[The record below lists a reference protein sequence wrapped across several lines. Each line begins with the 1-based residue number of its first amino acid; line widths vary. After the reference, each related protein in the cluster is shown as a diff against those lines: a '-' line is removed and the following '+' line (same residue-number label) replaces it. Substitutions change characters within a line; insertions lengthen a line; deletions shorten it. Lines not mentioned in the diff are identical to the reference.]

1 MVSTKISAGK
11 DSELVKELYAA
22 FDRGDIAPNLKPAE
36 YCKQHMDLYG
46 RIDSNSWR
54 NAFNKAKAMFVAK
67 TPPTDI
73 GKSLIVVANMFFL
86 VFLPIV
92 FRFAIGARHR
102 KR

>member
-1 MVSTKISAGK
+1 MASIKVSAGK
-11 DSELVKELYAA
+11 DSKLVKELYAV
-22 FDRGDIAPNLKPAE
+22 FDRGNIPPNLKPAE
-36 YCKQHMDLYG
+36 YRKQHMDLYG
-46 RIDSNSWR
+46 GIDSNSWH

-73 GKSLIVVANMFFL
+73 GKSTIIVVNMFFL

-92 FRFAIGARHR
+92 FRFAIGARRR